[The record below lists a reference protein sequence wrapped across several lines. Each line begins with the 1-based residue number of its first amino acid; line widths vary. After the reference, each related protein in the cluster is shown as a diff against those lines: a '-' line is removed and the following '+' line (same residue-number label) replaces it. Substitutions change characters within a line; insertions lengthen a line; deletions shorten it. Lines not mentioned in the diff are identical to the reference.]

1 MKLTLPAPVQA
12 IIGILNLT
20 LGPEVLPK
28 SRFLLNLSL
37 VVFAF
42 AIFLRQFEDFTITR
56 AIVVGIVSA
65 AFLAAIA
72 YVWAMVSG
80 YRERLT
86 QTLTALAIGGAV
98 VIFITVLLRYALVI
112 AFAFIGGA
120 EQELP
125 YQMVVELSNFLL
137 FPLLIWNVF
146 IFAALFRRSFRPN
159 VPVAFAVAI
168 LLVAVIDYFVPTA
181 FPSL

>member
-1 MKLTLPAPVQA
+1 MKLTLPAPIQA
-12 IIGILNLT
+12 VIGILNLT

-37 VVFAF
+37 FVFAF

-65 AFLAAIA
+65 ALLAAIA
-72 YVWAMVSG
+72 YVWAMISG

-86 QTLTALAIGGAV
+86 QTLTALAISGAV
-98 VIFITVLLRYALVI
+98 VIFITVFLRYVLIV
-112 AFAFIGGA
+112 AFAFIGSS
-120 EQELP
+120 EQDLP
-125 YQMVVELSNFLL
+125 YELVVELTGFLL
-137 FPLLIWNVF
+137 FPFVIWNVF
-146 IFAALFRRSFRPN
+146 VFAALFRRSFRPN

-168 LLVAVIDYFVPTA
+168 LLVMVVDYWVPTA